1 MKTLLIPIFTVLAF
15 LLNACGMNV
24 IVGSG
29 NLSTETRTASN
40 FEKIILAVPARLVL
54 TQGQNESLEIS
65 AEENLM
71 AYIHSKVEN
80 GVLSIYVEENINI
93 MPTEEILIRLS
104 AKDISAITI
113 SGSGKIISNALNAEE
128 LSLQINGSG
137 EFIIDQIDTKQLGA
151 NINGSGEMR
160 LDKISAANTRLSI
173 DGSGKYIVAGQSNS
187 VELLVNGSGRI
198 QAQHLESEQAQASI
212 NGSGNIAVW
221 ASEQLTA
228 RITGSGEIAYSG
240 QAQVAKV
247 INGSGSI
254 HAE

>member
-1 MKTLLIPIFTVLAF
+1 MKTLLIPIFTVAAF
-15 LLNACGMNV
+15 FLNACGMNI

-29 NLSTETRTASN
+29 NLTTEKHTVSN

-54 TQGQNESLEIS
+54 TQGDSESMEIS

-80 GVLSIYVEENINI
+80 GVLSIYVEENTNI

-104 AKDISAITI
+104 AKDISAVTI
-113 SGSGKIISNALNAEE
+113 SGSGKITSEALSAKE
-128 LSLQINGSG
+128 LSFQINGSG
-137 EFIIDQIDTKQLGA
+137 EFIVDQIDAEQLHA
-151 NINGSGEMR
+151 NINGSGKMR
-160 LDKISAANTRLSI
+160 LDKINATNTRLSI
-173 DGSGKYIVAGQSNS
+173 DGSGKYIVAGQSDT

-198 QAQHLESEQAQASI
+198 QAQNLESEQAQASI

-228 RITGSGEIAYSG
+228 RITGSGEITYRG
-240 QAQVAKV
+240 QADVATV